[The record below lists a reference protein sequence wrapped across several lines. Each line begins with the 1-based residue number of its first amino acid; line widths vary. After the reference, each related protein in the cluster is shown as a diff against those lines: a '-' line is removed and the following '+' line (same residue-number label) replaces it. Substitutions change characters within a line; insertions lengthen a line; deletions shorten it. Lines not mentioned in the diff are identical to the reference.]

1 MVEATLLSRA
11 SPLTLTASF
20 AACRLLGGASAAAAE
35 TGAFTAL
42 CMSDWG
48 ERMGFV
54 FAAIEVDVG
63 LAVSLGAAVG
73 GWLYRA
79 GAATPV
85 GAFALPLVCTAAS
98 QLLLLGIVAVSI
110 PGRAAPPTAAAAASG
125 DARAR
130 VWSAAR
136 VGTLVAVVAWTAC
149 GEGLLPV
156 LGPHLATVAGLDA
169 SQVLARNRAPTLTT
183 DPSPSPLTLGLRL
196 PPLPQVGL
204 TFALNSMLYMLASLP
219 MGLLVDHAALQPHRK
234 PLMAA
239 GWAVLGLGYVLIG
252 PVAARL
258 PALVLPLTLAAMAL
272 LGLASSACVV
282 PTMPELRQGLAE
294 EAIPRVSAAWTTS
307 FSLGA
312 LIGPLLTA
320 LTCATAG
327 FAATCALLGL
337 VCALASAGLLL
348 ITYSCHTPPAE
359 SPPSSQSSK
368 PGIRGVPRIRSG

>member
-1 MVEATLLSRA
+1 MCSAASALAFASVEATLLSRA

-20 AACRLLGGASAAAAE
+20 VACRLLGGASAAAAE

-63 LAVSLGAAVG
+63 LAVSVGAAVG

-85 GAFALPLVCTAAS
+85 GAFALPLVCTAAA

-110 PGRAAPPTAAAAASG
+110 PGRAAPPTAAAAARG

-136 VGTLVAVVAWTAC
+136 LGTLASVVAWTAC

-169 SQVLARNRAPTLTT
+169 SQVLAPNRGPTLTT
-183 DPSPSPLTLGLRL
+183 DPSPSPVTLGLRL
-196 PPLPQVGL
+196 PPSPQVGL
-204 TFALNSMLYMLASLP
+204 GGPHPPPLASGGP
-219 MGLLVDHAALQPHRK
+219 R
-234 PLMAA
+234 
-239 GWAVLGLGYVLIG
+239 WAS
-252 PVAARL
+252 P
-258 PALVLPLTLAAMAL
+258 
-272 LGLASSACVV
+272 
-282 PTMPELRQGLAE
+282 
-294 EAIPRVSAAWTTS
+294 
-307 FSLGA
+307 
-312 LIGPLLTA
+312 
-320 LTCATAG
+320 
-327 FAATCALLGL
+327 
-337 VCALASAGLLL
+337 
-348 ITYSCHTPPAE
+348 
-359 SPPSSQSSK
+359 SPP
-368 PGIRGVPRIRSG
+368 RLRRA